1 MFSMT
6 EISLALGCLALLG
19 VCAVIMTTTVV
30 LTSLDLR
37 RVLRQV
43 HGLVPRADE
52 ALREST
58 RAMTHLR
65 RLLARTERVSKQ
77 VEAVA
82 VQACETMAD
91 AIRQFSILKAQA
103 EKSLG
108 KWIGTNGHGAGAE
121 SRPHHRSGR

>member
-1 MFSMT
+1 MSD
-6 EISLALGCLALLG
+6 ISVALCCVALLG
-19 VCAVIMTTTVV
+19 VCAVIMTATVV

-37 RVLRQV
+37 RVLRQMNR
-43 HGLVPRADE
+43 LVPRADE

-65 RLLARTERVSKQ
+65 RLLARTEHVSKR

-82 VQACETMAD
+82 VQACDTIAD
-91 AIRQFSILKAQA
+91 AIRQFAILKAQA